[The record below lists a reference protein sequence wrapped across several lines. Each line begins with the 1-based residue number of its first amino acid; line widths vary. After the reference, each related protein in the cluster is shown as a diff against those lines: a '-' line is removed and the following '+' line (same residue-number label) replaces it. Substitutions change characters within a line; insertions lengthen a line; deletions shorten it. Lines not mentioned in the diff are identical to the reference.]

1 MRARAAEAGIR
12 HVHLFAFRDLDAP
25 DSGGAEEHATQV
37 CAHMA
42 LAGIDVT
49 MHTGRVD
56 DAPAEITRDGYR
68 VVRHGGRL
76 GVFATSPFDAITRR
90 MGPCDAVIE
99 VFHGVPFFAP
109 LWSRKPQIGLVHHVH
124 LGTWDMLLP
133 GPLGHVG
140 EFFERYAVPTVYR
153 RRALVAVAHSTRDE
167 IIEHYRAD
175 PQRVTVAYN
184 GVDARFTPGGE
195 RSPRPLVLTVA
206 RMMPQKGLEDL
217 LPALA
222 DIHKRVPDAE
232 AVIIGDGPQRDR
244 LLAKAASLG
253 ATDWL
258 RFVGRVSDDELVSWY
273 QRAWVVTSASK
284 REGFGLTLTEAAACG
299 TPVVATRISGHL
311 DAVDDG
317 YSGLLV
323 TTMAEMSDAV
333 VALLNDHARRNAL
346 GVGALKHASKFTWE
360 ASTAGMF
367 GALCDEADRLHR
379 RRSRHQQ

>member
-12 HVHLFAFRDLDAP
+12 RVHLFIFRDLDAP

-56 DAPAEITRDGYR
+56 GAPAEITRDGYR
-68 VVRHGGRL
+68 VVRRGGRL
-76 GVFATSPFDAITRR
+76 GVFATSPFDEITRR
-90 MGPCDAVIE
+90 MGPCDGIID

-133 GPLGHVG
+133 GPLGRVG
-140 EFFERYAVPTVYR
+140 EFFERHAVPIVYR

-184 GVDARFTPGGE
+184 GVDARFAPGGE
-195 RSPRPLVLTVA
+195 RWPRPLVLTVA

-222 DIHKRVPDAE
+222 DVRKRVPDAE
-232 AVIIGDGPQRDR
+232 AVIIGDGPQRER
-244 LLAKAASLG
+244 LEAKAASLG

-258 RFVGRVSDDELVSWY
+258 RFVGRVSDDELVAWY

-299 TPVVATRISGHL
+299 TPVVATRIPGHL

-317 YSGLLV
+317 ISGLLV
-323 TTMAEMSDAV
+323 ANMTEMSDAV
-333 VALLNDHARRNAL
+333 VSLLTDASRRNTL
-346 GVGALKHASKFTWE
+346 GNGALKHSSKFTWE
-360 ASTAGMF
+360 ASTIAMF

-379 RRSRHQQ
+379 RRYRHQQ